1 MTAGLPV
8 RTLTHSKV
16 AGHAARKLKE
26 ARFDRL
32 PQLQFA
38 PTAEARE
45 APYVPK
51 GAWTARLDTIQ
62 VSWLTVRV
70 TRAAF
75 AQDRRRAA
83 RGSVSRL
90 TFNLTLR

>member
-16 AGHAARKLKE
+16 AGHAARKRSE

-32 PQLQFA
+32 P
-38 PTAEARE
+38 TAAVRTRRTARE
-45 APYVPK
+45 APDVPK
-51 GAWTARLDTIQ
+51 GAWTARLDTQ
-62 VSWLTVRV
+62 VSWLAVRV
-70 TRAAF
+70 TRAAL
-75 AQDRRRAA
+75 AQDYRRAA
-83 RGSVSRL
+83 HGSVSRL

>member
-16 AGHAARKLKE
+16 AGHAARKQW
-26 ARFDRL
+26 RQGSTDY

-38 PTAEARE
+38 PHAEARE
-45 APYVPK
+45 APSSPR
-51 GAWTARLDTIQ
+51 ALWTARLDTIQ

-75 AQDRRRAA
+75 AQGRRRAA
-83 RGSVSRL
+83 RDSVSRL

>member
-38 PTAEARE
+38 PTDPARE
-45 APYVPK
+45 APVPK